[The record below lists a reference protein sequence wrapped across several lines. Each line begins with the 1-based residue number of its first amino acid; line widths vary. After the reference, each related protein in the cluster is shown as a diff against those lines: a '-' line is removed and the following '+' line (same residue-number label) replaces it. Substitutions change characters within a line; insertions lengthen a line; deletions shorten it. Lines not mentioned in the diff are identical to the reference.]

1 MFICRW
7 LPRLLLV
14 ALPVLAQADELTSSV
29 TPAGTSAAPVADATR
44 EPSVAFYYG
53 NDLPYEQL
61 DQFDWVV
68 VEADSL
74 KGGRSPLTE
83 QGGAS
88 VDVSRSDDAP
98 VRGLQRLSAHGSE
111 VFAYLSVGEL
121 EGWRKTTSQELESA
135 TRGVNPD
142 WDSKVADLTDPR
154 WQRHLSARADALWQQ
169 GYRGLFLD
177 TLDSYWRF
185 TTSDAEAK
193 AQQQAL
199 VAIIRRLHERHPG
212 MKLIMNRGFEVLD
225 AVQED
230 VVAVAAESLYR
241 GFNPRNEAFTQVKEQ
256 DSAWLKQRLSHVAS
270 LGLTAIAIDYVPPA
284 QRDLARETARRIH
297 DAGFVP
303 WVSVPALNQ
312 MGVGLIEPVPRR
324 VLAFYDKSEAHEK
337 DVSDTDLFH
346 YLGVILEYMGYAVE
360 YRDIHAPLPSDVLN
374 GRYAGIVTWLPG
386 MDSAPIDFDRW
397 LARRMREGT
406 RIAMLGAPA
415 VNFQGEV
422 GALTGLR
429 AYSADGSRFRK
440 EIHHDAMIDYEGT
453 LLGNPSFQGGFNSQ
467 RRDNVSHLE
476 LEDNRGNRF
485 SPVMTGNWGGVAV
498 APWVVSGIGSQARWI
513 IDPFAFLET
522 SLDLKPFPVP
532 DATTENGARYWET
545 HIDGDAFISHAEFP
559 GTPFTGEVLYDE
571 VLSQYKVPTTVS
583 IVEGEFGPVSMRPQD
598 GPQLEPL
605 ARRILALPW
614 VEAATHT
621 FSHPFSWLQIHEGD
635 KAGQGKTEAGFGY
648 NLPLGDYRFDYRRE
662 LIGSSDYIEKTLLP
676 PGKKVKMVLWSGDA
690 LPPEKPL
697 AIARQHGLAN
707 LNGGNTDIT
716 RDNPS
721 LTQMSPMLRPVGDEL
736 QVLAAQINENVYTN
750 EMQGPLWGYRR
761 VIETFQLTDE
771 PRRFKSLSIYY
782 HFYSAA
788 TPAALRA
795 LKQVYDYVLTLDTL
809 PLHTSDWS
817 RVARDWYSVGVARRL
832 EGGWQVTGTRNTR
845 TLRLP
850 REMGWPDLAASQ
862 GVAGVRDITP
872 GRYVA
877 LDGADK
883 AVLFTRETPPQQPYL
898 KHANGR
904 LTAGPMRHDGTLS
917 MTLAAESVDLKV
929 ELGATRGCRV
939 SAPGARVTQQDDD
952 TRLDYQGPG
961 PRTLEVVCHAAD

>member
-1 MFICRW
+1 MPICRW
-7 LPRLLLV
+7 LPHLLLAV
-14 ALPVLAQADELTSSV
+14 LPVIAQADGAMSPADLAGPDV
-29 TPAGTSAAPVADATR
+29 KAAGTADA
-44 EPSVAFYYG
+44 PSVAFYYG

-68 VEADSL
+68 VEADSV
-74 KGGRSPLTE
+74 KGRHS
-83 QGGAS
+83 S
-88 VDVSRSDDAP
+88 SSSDDSEPEDTASGNAMP
-98 VRGLQRLSAHGSE
+98 QGLKRLAAHGSE

-121 EGWRKTTSQELESA
+121 EGWRQGVSGDLEAA
-135 TRGVNPD
+135 TRGVNAD
-142 WDSKVADLTDPR
+142 WNSKVADLSDPR
-154 WQRHLSARADALWQQ
+154 WQQHLAQRADALWQQ

-185 TTSDAEAK
+185 TDDAAEARV
-193 AQQQAL
+193 QQQSL
-199 VAIIRRLHERHPG
+199 VSIIKRIHQRHPE

-230 VVAVAAESLYR
+230 VVGVAAESLYR
-241 GFNPRNEAFTQVKEQ
+241 RWNPKSEHYARVSDE
-256 DSAWLKQRLSHVAS
+256 DSEWLADKLQHVTD

-284 QRDLARETARRIH
+284 QRKLARKTARRIH

-324 VLAFYDKSEAHEK
+324 ILAFYDKASAHEN
-337 DVSDTDLFH
+337 DIADTDLFR

-360 YRDIHAPLPSDVLN
+360 YRDINAPLPTDVLK
-374 GRYAGIVTWLPG
+374 GRYAGIVTWLPSS
-386 MDSAPIDFDRW
+386 DSAPIDFDRW
-397 LARRMREGT
+397 LARQMREGT
-406 RIAMLGAPA
+406 RIAMLGSPA
-415 VNFQGEV
+415 VDFHGEV

-429 AYSADGSRFRK
+429 GYSADGSTSHK
-440 EIHHDAMIDYEGT
+440 EIHHDAMIDFEGM
-453 LLGNPSFQGGFNSQ
+453 LQGNPKFQGGFNSQ
-467 RRDNVSHLE
+467 REDNISHLE

-485 SPVMTGNWGGVAV
+485 SPVMTGDWGGVAV
-498 APWVVSGIGSQARWI
+498 APWVLSGIGSQSRWI
-513 IDPFAFLET
+513 IDPFAFLKT
-522 SLDLKPFPVP
+522 SLNLKPFPMP

-559 GTPFTGEVLYDE
+559 GTPFTGKVLYDE
-571 VLSQYKVPTTVS
+571 VLSKYKVPTTVS
-583 IVEGEFGPVSMRPQD
+583 VVEGEFGPVSMRPQD
-598 GPQLEPL
+598 GPELEPL
-605 ARRILALPW
+605 ARRIFALPW

-621 FSHPFSWLQIHEGD
+621 FSHPFSWLQIKEGD
-635 KAGQGKTEAGFGY
+635 LAGEGETAAGFGY
-648 NLPLGDYRFDYRRE
+648 NLPLGDYRFDYKRE
-662 LIGSSDYIEKTLLP
+662 IIGSSDYIEKTLLP
-676 PGKKVKMVLWSGDA
+676 PNKKVKMILWSGDA

-697 AIARQHGLAN
+697 AITREYGLAN

-809 PLHTSDWS
+809 PLHTSAWS
-817 RVARDWYSVGVARRL
+817 KVARDWYSVGVARRL

-850 REMGWPDLAASQ
+850 REMGWPDLSASQ
-862 GVAGVRDITP
+862 GVAGVRDIKP

-877 LDGADK
+877 LSGGDK
-883 AVLFTRETPPQQPYL
+883 AVLITQDTPPNAPYL

-904 LTAGPMRHDGTLS
+904 LMAEPVRHDGSLS
-917 MTLAAESVDLKV
+917 MTLAADTVDLKV

-939 SAPGARVTQQDDD
+939 TAPGAQATEDGDG
-952 TRLDYQGPG
+952 TRLNYAGPG
-961 PRTLEVVCHAAD
+961 PVTIEVACHASD